1 MYTWLVNSQFV
12 EYVSVMQNMLSH
24 IDAQRRSKMM
34 AEAADIATEI
44 KTEPIRYS
52 FMGCSP
58 MPGKINDVVGSMY
71 MLCDLNQLLY
81 PSNQRNNSPR
91 YTSSNDCTHFSYC
104 LHPFTLSSSS
114 YTCLLHTLIFSI
126 GQIVL

>member
-34 AEAADIATEI
+34 AEAADIATES

-52 FMGCSP
+52 SLGCSP
-58 MPGKINDVVGSMY
+58 MPGNIYDVVYSI
-71 MLCDLNQLLY
+71 CDLNQLLY
-81 PSNQRNNSPR
+81 PFNQRSNSP
-91 YTSSNDCTHFSYC
+91 
-104 LHPFTLSSSS
+104 
-114 YTCLLHTLIFSI
+114 
-126 GQIVL
+126 